1 MSPHRYSLVLANRW
15 AILAVLIVVRVAMGF
30 QFQSVAAIAPIIAT
44 DLKLDY
50 TQVGK
55 LVGFYMLPGIV
66 IAIPGGFLGSRF
78 TDLTMVLF
86 GIGLMAL
93 GGVVAGLAGD
103 FNVLAIGRLLSGAG
117 AVVQSIFLVKMIAE
131 WFDAKSVV
139 TAMAIMLSGW
149 PVGIA
154 IALTAL
160 GPLAATWGWQAVM
173 HSTAIGCVVAMAV
186 LWLSYQRPPGSA
198 VSSGGGSRFRIPRRE
213 LVMVCF
219 AGLVWTI
226 YNLAYFSFLSF
237 GPAMLIERG
246 LDVAAAGRAISLAS
260 WAALPALPLG
270 GYLADRT
277 GRPGLVLAISC
288 LLAAGATAALP
299 LSGQPHLLCAAIGLF
314 AAAPAG
320 IIMGR
325 AISVMSP
332 SYRAQGN
339 AILYTFFYGG
349 MGVIPGLIGWSA
361 DSAGTAA
368 APLYFSATIL
378 VLSVPLFLALNAT
391 PGRRTR

>member
-1 MSPHRYSLVLANRW
+1 MLTNRW
-15 AILAVLIVVRVAMGF
+15 AILAILIVVRVAMGF
-30 QFQSVAAIAPIIAT
+30 QFQSIASITPIIAA
-44 DLKLDY
+44 DLGLDY
-50 TQVGK
+50 TQIGT
-55 LVGFYMLPGIV
+55 LVGFYMLPGV
-66 IAIPGGFLGSRF
+66 VMAIPGGFLGSRF
-78 TDLTMVLF
+78 ADLTMVLF
-86 GIGLMAL
+86 GVGLMAL
-93 GGVVAGLAGD
+93 GGVVAGLADD
-103 FNVLAIGRLLSGAG
+103 FNFLACGRLLSGAG

-139 TAMAIMLSGW
+139 TAMAIMLTGW

-154 IALTAL
+154 IALATL
-160 GPLAATWGWQAVM
+160 GPLAAHWGWQAVM
-173 HSTAIGCVVAMAV
+173 YLTAIGCILAMGV
-186 LWLSYQRPPGSA
+186 LWLGYQPPPGSA
-198 VSSGGGSRFRIPRRE
+198 ASSGGRARFRIPRRE
-213 LVMVCF
+213 LAMLCF
-219 AGLVWTI
+219 AGLVWTV

-237 GPAMLIERG
+237 GPALLIERG
-246 LDVAAAGRAISLAS
+246 MDVTAAGRAISLAS

-277 GRPGLVLAISC
+277 ARPGLILAISC
-288 LLAAGATAALP
+288 LLAATATAALP
-299 LSGQPHLLCAAIGLF
+299 LFDQPYLLCAAIGLF

-332 SYRAQGN
+332 ARRAQGN

-368 APLYFSATIL
+368 APLYISATIL
-378 VLSVPLFLALNAT
+378 VLSVPLFLALNAAS
-391 PGRRTR
+391 RRRETL

>member
-1 MSPHRYSLVLANRW
+1 MLAKRW
-15 AILAVLIVVRVAMGF
+15 AILAILIVVRVAMGF
-30 QFQSVAAIAPIIAT
+30 QFQSVASITPFIAA
-44 DLKLDY
+44 DLGLDY
-50 TQVGK
+50 TQIGT
-55 LVGFYMLPGIV
+55 LVGFYLLPGVV

-86 GIGLMAL
+86 GVGVMAL
-93 GGVVAGLAGD
+93 GGVVAGLADD
-103 FNVLAIGRLLSGAG
+103 FTVLACGRLLSGAG

-154 IALTAL
+154 IALATL
-160 GPLAATWGWQAVM
+160 GPLAAHWGWQAVM
-173 HSTAIGCVVAMAV
+173 HLTAVGCVLAMAAV
-186 LWLSYQRPPGSA
+186 WLGYQPPPGA
-198 VSSGGGSRFRIPRRE
+198 EAASGGRVRFRIPRRE
-213 LVMVCF
+213 LAMVCF
-219 AGLVWTI
+219 AGGVWTV

-237 GPAMLIERG
+237 GPALLIERG
-246 LDVAAAGRAISLAS
+246 LDVTAAGRAISLAS

-288 LLAAGATAALP
+288 LLAATATAALP
-299 LSGQPHLLCAAIGLF
+299 SFDRPYLLSAAIGLF

-332 SYRAQGN
+332 ARRAQGN

-349 MGVIPGLIGWSA
+349 MGAVPGLIGWSA

-368 APLYFSATIL
+368 APLYFSAFAL
-378 VLSVPLFLALNAT
+378 ALSVPLFLALNAASR
-391 PGRRTR
+391 RRTV

>member
-1 MSPHRYSLVLANRW
+1 MLTNRW
-15 AILAVLIVVRVAMGF
+15 AILAILIVVRVAMGF
-30 QFQSVAAIAPIIAT
+30 QFQSIASITPIIAI
-44 DLKLDY
+44 DLGLDY
-50 TQVGK
+50 SQIGT
-55 LVGFYMLPGIV
+55 LVGFYLLPGVI

-86 GIGLMAL
+86 GVGVMAL
-93 GGVVAGLAGD
+93 GGVVAGLADD
-103 FNVLAIGRLLSGAG
+103 FRLLAGGRLLSGAG
-117 AVVQSIFLVKMIAE
+117 AVVQSIFLVKMIAD

-154 IALTAL
+154 IALATL
-160 GPLAATWGWQAVM
+160 GPLAAQWGWQAVM
-173 HSTAIGCVVAMAV
+173 HLTAFGCVVAMVAV
-186 LWLSYQRPPGSA
+186 WLGYQPPPGSDTA
-198 VSSGGGSRFRIPRRE
+198 GGGRARFRLPRRE
-213 LVMVCF
+213 LALVCF
-219 AGLVWTI
+219 AGLVWTV

-237 GPAMLIERG
+237 GPALLIERG
-246 LDVAAAGRAISLAS
+246 LDVAAAGRAISLSS

-277 GRPGLVLAISC
+277 GRPGLVLAIC
-288 LLAAGATAALP
+288 CVLAATATAALP
-299 LSGQPHLLCAAIGLF
+299 LYDQPYLLCVAIGLF

-332 SYRAQGN
+332 ARRAQGN

-368 APLYFSATIL
+368 APIFISAL
-378 VLSVPLFLALNAT
+378 VLGLSVPLFLALNAVS
-391 PGRRTR
+391 RRPAL

>member
-1 MSPHRYSLVLANRW
+1 MLANRW
-15 AILAVLIVVRVAMGF
+15 AILAILVVVRMAMGF
-30 QFQSVAAIAPIIAT
+30 QFQSIASITPIIAA
-44 DLKLDY
+44 DLGLDY
-50 TQVGK
+50 TQIGT
-55 LVGFYMLPGIV
+55 LVGFYMLPGVV

-78 TDLTMVLF
+78 ADLTMVLF
-86 GIGLMAL
+86 GVGVMAL
-93 GGVVAGLAGD
+93 GGVISGLADD
-103 FNVLAIGRLLSGAG
+103 FNVLACGRLLSGAG

-139 TAMAIMLSGW
+139 TAMALMLIGW

-154 IALTAL
+154 IALVTL
-160 GPLAATWGWQAVM
+160 GPLAADWGWQAAM
-173 HSTAIGCVVAMAV
+173 HLTALGCVIAMGA
-186 LWLSYQRPPGSA
+186 LWLGYQAPPGA
-198 VSSGGGSRFRIPRRE
+198 AKSGGGGVRFYIPRRE

-219 AGLVWTI
+219 AGGVWTV

-237 GPAMLIERG
+237 GPALLIERG
-246 LDVAAAGRAISLAS
+246 LDVAEAGRAISLTS

-288 LLAAGATAALP
+288 LLAAAAAAALP
-299 LSGQPHLLCAAIGLF
+299 LSDQPYLLCVAIGLF

-320 IIMGR
+320 IIMGK
-325 AISVMSP
+325 AISIMSP
-332 SYRAQGN
+332 AHRAQGN

-349 MGVIPGLIGWSA
+349 MGLVPGLVGWGA

-368 APLYFSATIL
+368 APLYFTAFTL
-378 VLSVPLFLALNAT
+378 TLSVPLFLALNRVT
-391 PGRRTR
+391 RRRAS